1 MKWLIRFALCPLLC
15 GCVVLTT
22 EPRAVISGP
31 AGSTKVLSLKC
42 EDAERLLQSSV
53 AAEPTAGNALR
64 AGPLRVL
71 TWNIH
76 KQSDPGWQ
84 HDLARFAAA
93 SDVVLLQET
102 ALDPTLHAIVDDA
115 GLGWVMASSFLYDD
129 TDIGVLTATR
139 LAPLASCTQRAV
151 EPIIRI
157 PKSAV
162 ITWLRIAGSAQTLAV
177 INVHAINFELVL
189 DAYRAQMVALADAVA
204 GHEGPLILAGDFNT
218 WNDARE
224 RVLAETAARLGL
236 AEVTPSDD
244 TRTRFLG
251 RHVDHVFVRGLQVVS
266 SVSSPVKS
274 SDHNPVTATF
284 ALR

>member
-1 MKWLIRFALCPLLC
+1 VKWLIRFALCPLLC

-53 AAEPTAGNALR
+53 AMEPTAGNALR
-64 AGPLRVL
+64 VGPLRVL

-115 GLGWVMASSFLYDD
+115 GLGWVMASSFLYED

-177 INVHAINFELVL
+177 INVHAINFELLL

-251 RHVDHVFVRGLQVVS
+251 RHVDHVFVRGLQAVS
-266 SVSSPVKS
+266 SESSPVKS

>member
-1 MKWLIRFALCPLLC
+1 MRWLIPVALCPLLY
-15 GCVVLTT
+15 GCVVLTV

-31 AGSTKVLSLKC
+31 MGSTKVLSLKC
-42 EDAERLLQSSV
+42 EDADRLLQSAGV
-53 AAEPTAGNALR
+53 AEVATDNALR
-64 AGPLRVL
+64 PGPLRMT

-84 HDLARFAAA
+84 QDLATFAAA

-102 ALDPTLHAIVDDA
+102 ALDPQLHAIVDDA
-115 GLGWVMASSFLYDD
+115 GLGWVLASSFLYQD

-139 LAPLASCTQRAV
+139 LAPLASCTQRVV

-189 DAYRAQMVALADAVA
+189 DAYRAQMEALADAVA
-204 GHEGPLILAGDFNT
+204 GHEGPIILAGDFNT

-224 RVLAETAARLGL
+224 RVLSETAARLGL
-236 AEVTPSDD
+236 AELKSDD
-244 TRTRFLG
+244 DRRTRFLG
-251 RHVDHVFVRGLQVVS
+251 HHVDHVFARGLQVVS
-266 SVSSPVKS
+266 TEAIPVKS

-284 ALR
+284 ELR